1 MRLGKKQIALLLRA
15 QHHGKIYYFM
25 DPVRLDALHRKG
37 LMMETTDML
46 GYPAYQLTPAGMRA
60 LADALE
66 KEADAMEKE
75 KSK

>member
-1 MRLGKKQIALLLRA
+1 MRLGKKQIALMKSATKKLLDFENFA
-15 QHHGKIYYFM
+15 
-25 DPVRLDALHRKG
+25 RLKNLHQKG
-37 LMMETTDML
+37 LMMETTDMF